1 MENSSATAQ
10 HLVKKAMIIN
20 EFKLIKIININ
31 SQIKI
36 TRHIFPAK
44 IYSRVN
50 ILLLKF
56 ATQIYCT
63 KKSCL
68 FNHNL
73 SLSFRNDEI
82 LVYCLKITM
91 YFYCIYSI
99 KMKLLLMLGTGYF
112 LKITKINSQQE
123 KPICPNCKN
132 QFPQNTKRCQSAKI
146 DSCKIF
152 MPHSMNVQ
160 CGRWMCIH

>member
-1 MENSSATAQ
+1 MRKLETGFTSSDIGDAQVINFPITSQTKSTGHASSRLSSGRIKDRTQETAEIEP
-10 HLVKKAMIIN
+10 K
-20 EFKLIKIININ
+20 
-31 SQIKI
+31 
-36 TRHIFPAK
+36 
-44 IYSRVN
+44 
-50 ILLLKF
+50 
-56 ATQIYCT
+56 IYCT
-63 KKSCL
+63 KKLCL

-82 LVYCLKITM
+82 LVYCLKIIM
-91 YFYCIYSI
+91 YFYCMYSI
-99 KMKLLLMLGTGYF
+99 KTKLLLMLGTGYF

-152 MPHSMNVQ
+152 VPHSMNVQ
-160 CGRWMCIH
+160 CGRWVCIH

>member
-10 HLVKKAMIIN
+10 HLVKKVMIIN
-20 EFKLIKIININ
+20 EFKLIKMININ

-36 TRHIFPAK
+36 TTHIFPAK

-50 ILLLKF
+50 ILQLKF
-56 ATQIYCT
+56 AIQIYNT

-82 LVYCLKITM
+82 LVYCLKIIM
-91 YFYCIYSI
+91 YFYCMYSI
-99 KMKLLLMLGTGYF
+99 KTKLLSMVGTRYF
-112 LKITKINSQQE
+112 LKITEINSQQE
-123 KPICPNCKN
+123 KPICPNRKN
-132 QFPQNTKRCQSAKI
+132 QFLQNTKSCQSAKLI
-146 DSCKIF
+146 NSRKNF
-152 MPHSMNVQ
+152 VPHSMNVQ
-160 CGRWMCIH
+160 